1 MKKKTKKTLT
11 DKDIYACNDFKEK
24 RIKCG
29 MDQKEW
35 AEVIGIS
42 LGLVKGI
49 EGQMRRCT
57 PSTEEKVKKYMKHFH
72 AAPDVPDTRGL
83 EERILYDV
91 FLSHMGMM
99 GKKDAA
105 YYADPCIMSICKILS
120 VSDNLGTKDEQK
132 LYFQNLAIFLDLLS
146 CASYEFASAIT
157 DGLDVLDIAGKLH
170 SDFIKKLVKNYKTA
184 REASI
189 PKKEEEEKQLSFFDD
204 ISNT

>member
-11 DKDIYACNDFKEK
+11 GKDIYACNDFKEK

-35 AEVIGIS
+35 AAAIGIS

-49 EGQMRRCT
+49 EGHVRRCT
-57 PSTEEKVKKYMKHFH
+57 PSTEEKVKKYMEQFH
-72 AAPDVPDTRGL
+72 SSPDAPDTRSL

-105 YYADPCIMSICKILS
+105 YYADPCIMSICKVLS
-120 VSDNLGTKDEQK
+120 VSDNMRTKDEQT
-132 LYFQNLAIFLDLLS
+132 LYFQNLAIFFDLLT
-146 CASYEFASAIT
+146 CTSYEFASAII
-157 DGLDVLDIAGKLH
+157 DELDVLDIAGKLH
-170 SDFIKKLVKNYKTA
+170 SDFIKKLAKNYKTA
-184 REASI
+184 REASV
-189 PKKEEEEKQLSFFDD
+189 PKKEEAEKQLSLFDVID
-204 ISNT
+204 NT

>member
-1 MKKKTKKTLT
+1 MKKKQKRPLT
-11 DKDIYACNDFKEK
+11 DKDIYVCNSFKEK

-49 EGQMRRCT
+49 EGHVRRCT
-57 PSTEEKVKKYMKHFH
+57 PSTEEKVKKYMEQFH
-72 AAPDVPDTRGL
+72 ASPDAPDTRSL

-99 GKKDAA
+99 GKKEAA

-120 VSDNLGTKDEQK
+120 LSDNLGTKDEQK
-132 LYFQNLAIFLDLLS
+132 LYFQYLDIFLDMLTS
-146 CASYEFASAIT
+146 ASYKSACAIT
-157 DGLDVLDIAGKLH
+157 DNLDVLDIAIKLRA
-170 SDFIKKLVKNYKTA
+170 DFIKKLDKNYKTA
-184 REASI
+184 RETSV
-189 PKKEEEEKQLSFFDD
+189 PKKEETEKQLSLFDD
-204 ISNT
+204 IDNT